1 MTRKLY
7 YKDPYAKEFDAKVVK
22 VNGNKVILDQTCF
35 YPWGGG
41 QIGDTGEISGI
52 RVVDTQKTTKDLVEM
67 NDGFKA
73 KPVSDEVIH
82 ILEREPEFKEG
93 DTIHGRIDWDRRY
106 RIMKLHSAAHITYF
120 IAVEVFG
127 MTEIKGSYVDDK
139 KDRFD
144 FVYDGRLDPDKLQEL
159 EGKANEF
166 IAKNVPIERFERDDQ
181 PGIWV
186 WKAEGLPE
194 MHCGGTHVKNT
205 SEIGKVRVKRKNPGS
220 GLERIETYLAE

>member
-1 MTRKLY
+1 MTQKLY
-7 YKDPYAKEFDAKVVK
+7 YKDPYIREFNAKVLKIV
-22 VNGNKVILDQTCF
+22 GNKVFLDQTCF

-41 QIGDTGEISGI
+41 QVGDTGEINGT
-52 RVVDTQKTTKDLVEM
+52 RVTDTQKTVKDIVEM
-67 NDGFKA
+67 NDGFKE

-82 ILEREPEFKEG
+82 VLEKESNFKVG
-93 DTIHGRIDWDRRY
+93 DTVHGKIDWERRHK
-106 RIMKLHSAAHITYF
+106 IMKLHSAAHITYF
-120 IAVEVFG
+120 VAVEVFG

-144 FVYDGRLDPDKLQEL
+144 FVYEGRLDPEKLQEVEKKSNEIISKGL
-159 EGKANEF
+159 E
-166 IAKNVPIERFERDDQ
+166 IERFEEKDH

-186 WKAEGLPE
+186 WKVEGLPE

-205 SEIGKVRVKRKNPGS
+205 KEIGKVRVKRKNPGA